1 MERDKKY
8 NNQVARENRIEF
20 QKITQLINDNTI
32 ISNTSIMTFNT
43 NFMIWAMLSDVK
55 YLSLINAIFT
65 PKTNNMIENDLIKSF
80 KFLNLNVHD
89 FKYFLRN
96 KKENWRYFNK
106 DVATFFY
113 YTYSANSLTTFNN
126 SKDFN
131 TEVAEYIFASSP
143 LYTQQIVIPRN
154 EFDRFE
160 KKFKSTELQN
170 YNEPDTIILEKSMS
184 VFKNVTIKQNYCKLY
199 DGNFYILFFK
209 KNPKIK
215 CNL

>member
-1 MERDKKY
+1 
-8 NNQVARENRIEF
+8 
-20 QKITQLINDNTI
+20 
-32 ISNTSIMTFNT
+32 
-43 NFMIWAMLSDVK
+43 MIWAILSDVK

-154 EFDRFE
+154 EFDRLE